1 MCQALWRLLGTL
13 AGMVSCPREQRCVER
28 NQINTQ
34 TGYLYVSGN
43 GWKETQDYGDT
54 QRRQGL
60 GPRRLS
66 LALQWSRWW
75 RWGPRTCSG
84 DKKHPEVKH
93 TEKSHSD
100 RFPETW
106 ERQEETSRDS
116 KWSRGSTVSV
126 ITGGKAAFNIPICW
140 MRKLRLR
147 SFECKFKYLFEVM
160 SWLNWV
166 DRGARCRVGQVGC
179 IVGYIASPSASTH
192 HPQCLMTLSNVP
204 WGAKLSLVENHWSR
218 GRSSQME
225 HNCPVTLESSDF
237 PSSQEALWEI

>member
-84 DKKHPEVKH
+84 DKNHPEVKH

-116 KWSRGSTVSV
+116 KWSRCSTVSV

-147 SFECKFKYLFEVM
+147 SFKCKFKYLFEVM

-179 IVGYIASPSASTH
+179 IVGYIASPWPLPTTHSVLRHCQMSPGGQSCPWLRTTGLGEGALRWSTTVQS
-192 HPQCLMTLSNVP
+192 P
-204 WGAKLSLVENHWSR
+204 
-218 GRSSQME
+218 
-225 HNCPVTLESSDF
+225 
-237 PSSQEALWEI
+237 